1 MGAGDR
7 PPPVTPRASH
17 TVGEQVIKRSAHP
30 DARLF
35 DYLKG
40 ALDAEARDSVEE
52 HLAGCAGCA
61 AVAGLV
67 RALKDDAGRSGGD
80 ESQTQN
86 ADPRILAGHPAVS
99 ELASFFYSK
108 SPRSADRAT
117 AAHVA
122 RCRSCAEEIAEY
134 ARAER
139 ASSGHAPPA
148 AAVGEVPAAAWGMI
162 REWEESSFARPKAA
176 GEAIGRE
183 MLEKLFNLLSEQ
195 KDWLRDARRSVMAQ
209 SPGEGETQ
217 RLVPVIVVDR
227 SGQLRGVEVFERVKD
242 ADGESVLKHAEKS
255 DRFDKKPL
263 HALLDFGDKDRVVVT
278 DHINQ
283 DTARLRQASRP
294 DAKLRRADYFII
306 ED

>member
-1 MGAGDR
+1 M
-7 PPPVTPRASH
+7 
-17 TVGEQVIKRSAHP
+17 
-30 DARLF
+30 
-35 DYLKG
+35 KG
-40 ALDAEARDSVEE
+40 ALDAEAGASVEE

-67 RALKDDAGRSGGD
+67 RALKDDARRSGGV
-80 ESQTQN
+80 ESQTPN
-86 ADPRILAGHPAVS
+86 AGPRVAAGHPAVS

-108 SPRSADRAT
+108 SPRAADRAT
-117 AAHVA
+117 VAHVA

-139 ASSGHAPPA
+139 ASSGHAPA
-148 AAVGEVPAAAWGMI
+148 AAGGEVPAAAWGMI

-209 SPGEGETQ
+209 SAGEDETQ

-227 SGQLRGVEVFERVKD
+227 SGRLRGVEVFERVKD

-255 DRFDKKPL
+255 DRFDKKPI

-278 DHINQ
+278 EHINQ